1 MAASPGAATALVM
14 TAAALETLADPS
26 LPAFACPRCH
36 GALDRAADAYRC
48 RPCAAVYPVV
58 LGIPDFRLFPD
69 PWIGFDDDRD
79 KARRLAALV
88 EGRSFADAVRTYW
101 EITPSTPRPLA
112 ERFIEHVLGA
122 ERRASDWLD
131 WLDGVEPPAAP
142 GCWLDV
148 GCGTGDLIAAG
159 ARRGIT
165 IVGVDIAL
173 RWLVVA
179 RRRETLAGRAAQLVC
194 ANGEHLPFPPG
205 AFSRVVSLGTLE
217 HCRDADRLVADARRV
232 LRQGGVMRVTTV
244 NRYSLLP
251 EPHVGVW
258 GVGIVPRR
266 WADRYVRWRSGQRY
280 LHHRPLSPREVARGF
295 RRAGFSSVRVGAAAV
310 LAADRSRL
318 GGAAAWAAPVYERL
332 RTGPVVG
339 SLIRWIAPLLDARGV
354 AA

>member
-1 MAASPGAATALVM
+1 M
-14 TAAALETLADPS
+14 TAAAREVATETP

-36 GALDRAADAYRC
+36 GSLDAAPDVYRC
-48 RPCAAVYPVV
+48 ASCAALYPVV

-69 PWIGFDDDRD
+69 PWIGFEDDRE
-79 KARRLAALV
+79 KARRLAALID
-88 EGRSFADAVRTYW
+88 GRSFEDAVRVNW
-101 EITPSTPRPLA
+101 DITPTTPRPLA
-112 ERFIEHVLGA
+112 ERFIAHVLGA
-122 ERRASDWLD
+122 ERRGADWLD
-131 WLDGVEPPAAP
+131 WLGRVEAPAAP
-142 GCWLDV
+142 GCWLDI

-179 RRRETLAGRAAQLVC
+179 RRREALAGRSAQLVC
-194 ANGEHLPFPPG
+194 ANGEHLPFAPG

-217 HCRDADRLVADARRV
+217 HCRDADLVVADARRV
-232 LRQGGVMRVTTV
+232 LQTGGLLRATTV

-258 GVGIVPRR
+258 GVGLVPRR
-266 WADRYVRWRSGQRY
+266 WTDRYVRWRSGQRY

-295 RRAGFSSVRVGAAAV
+295 RRAGFSAVRVGAAAL

-318 GGAAAWAAPVYERL
+318 GGAAGWAAPVYERL

-339 SLIRWIAPLLDARGV
+339 SIIRWIAPLLDARGV

>member
-1 MAASPGAATALVM
+1 MTLNAAEASAGAL
-14 TAAALETLADPS
+14 

-36 GALDRAADAYRC
+36 GGLDRASDSYRC
-48 RPCAAVYPVV
+48 APCAAEYPVV

-69 PWIGFDDDRD
+69 PWIGLEDDRD
-79 KARRLAALV
+79 KARRLAAIVHDLP
-88 EGRSFADAVRTYW
+88 FADAVRAYW
-101 EITPSTPRPLA
+101 DITPATPRALA
-112 ERFIEHVLGA
+112 ERFIAHVLGA

-131 WLDGVEPPAAP
+131 WLDRAEGPAAP

-159 ARRGIT
+159 ARRGLT

-179 RRRETLAGRAAQLVC
+179 RRRDALIGRAAQLVC
-194 ANGEHLPFPPG
+194 ANGEHLPFAPA

-217 HCRDADRLVADARRV
+217 HCRDADRVVSDSRRV
-232 LRQGGVMRVTTV
+232 LRPGGVMRVATV
-244 NRYSLLP
+244 NRYSVLP

-295 RRAGFSSVRVGAAAV
+295 RRAGFSAVRVGAAA
-310 LAADRSRL
+310 LLEADRSRL
-318 GGAAAWAAPVYERL
+318 GGAATWAAPVYERI
-332 RTGPVVG
+332 RKGPVLG
-339 SLIRWIAPLLDARGV
+339 SIIRWIAPLLDARGV